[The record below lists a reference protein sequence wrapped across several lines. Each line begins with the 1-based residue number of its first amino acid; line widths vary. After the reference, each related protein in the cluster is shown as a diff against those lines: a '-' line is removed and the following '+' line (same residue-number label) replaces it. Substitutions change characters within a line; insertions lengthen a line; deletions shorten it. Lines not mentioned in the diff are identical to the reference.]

1 MKRKVKQRR
10 DPFRTRGDF
19 LQIFEKFEKM
29 TIRESE
35 LGKISKNMEKICDI
49 KEVDKP
55 IAQIIKEVRELKEE
69 EIEKFKEILG
79 WPEEKF
85 KKCTIDEDGIIHFRT
100 DRCDLEGKMSEN
112 GVPYIRKT
120 IEING
125 VKIEGVFP
133 KFKSAFDTSLIR

>member
-35 LGKISKNMEKICDI
+35 LGKIYKKMEKICDI

-55 IAQIIKEVRELKEE
+55 IAQIIKEVRELKE
-69 EIEKFKEILG
+69 
-79 WPEEKF
+79 
-85 KKCTIDEDGIIHFRT
+85 
-100 DRCDLEGKMSEN
+100 
-112 GVPYIRKT
+112 
-120 IEING
+120 
-125 VKIEGVFP
+125 
-133 KFKSAFDTSLIR
+133 